1 MYQKCIVLSHGG
13 QRSNQGKL
21 GENWMNQE
29 PGGHRFILGNRFK
42 YQSIARR
49 LIFNSNIYLLYQKCT
64 VGLIITVIV
73 D

>member
-42 YQSIARR
+42 YQIIARR
-49 LIFNSNIYLLYQKCT
+49 LSFICSIYLLYRKCT
-64 VGLIITVIV
+64 VSVIITVIV

>member
-42 YQSIARR
+42 YQIIARR
-49 LIFNSNIYLLYQKCT
+49 LSFIFSIYLLYRKCT
-64 VGLIITVIV
+64 VSVIITVIV